1 MLVFPFNYNLKIE
14 YYINLCKLIFK
25 LNLFKMGKIDS
36 NIVLK
41 EFTDVDI
48 KNKELVLKMLK
59 YEDKYYN
66 SMEGQKLIRR
76 KGMHNITSL
85 EGGKTI
91 QRLTLKQFG
100 YNPNDESLAK
110 YRRIFHNY
118 YNNSR
123 DYDKDILKSVYYMR
137 ENRLLYYTTPKIN
150 IGDIIPNCK
159 LYDIGLGT
167 NRDLYNILNE
177 TNNKQVI
184 LASYSMS

>member
-1 MLVFPFNYNLKIE
+1 
-14 YYINLCKLIFK
+14 
-25 LNLFKMGKIDS
+25 MGKVD
-36 NIVLK
+36 NHIVLK
-41 EFTDVDI
+41 QFTDVDI

-59 YEDKYYN
+59 YEDDYYK
-66 SMEGQKLIRR
+66 STEGQNIIKR

-91 QRLTLKQFG
+91 QRLTLKEFG
-100 YNPNDESLAK
+100 YNPNNDSLAK

-118 YNNSR
+118 YNNSK
-123 DYDKDILKSVYYMR
+123 DYDKDILSSVYYMR

-150 IGDIIPNCK
+150 IGERIPNCK
-159 LYDIGLGT
+159 LYDIGTGN
-167 NRDLYNILNE
+167 NRNLYDILNE